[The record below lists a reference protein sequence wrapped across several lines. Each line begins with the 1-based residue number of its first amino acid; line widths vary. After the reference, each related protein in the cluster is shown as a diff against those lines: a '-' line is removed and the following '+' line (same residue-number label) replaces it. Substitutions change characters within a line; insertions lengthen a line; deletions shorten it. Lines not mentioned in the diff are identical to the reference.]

1 MSPAWP
7 ETGAVE
13 RPPGTQPRE
22 GVGGGRGGTSSP
34 SCDEEQNES
43 CWQVA
48 PHFIFADSSII
59 NWNTFNAT
67 GSKKERW
74 YLWYSNKL
82 VWYYKQ

>member
-34 SCDEEQNES
+34 SCDEEQS
-43 CWQVA
+43 VLSWQ
-48 PHFIFADSSII
+48 FDQNLIFANSSII
-59 NWNTFNAT
+59 QR
-67 GSKKERW
+67 S
-74 YLWYSNKL
+74 LYSDLN
-82 VWYYKQ
+82 VFRI